1 MSKMKCRA
9 YIILFVSVLLLT
21 ASVCNYSTAIRIQ
34 AAQSGKLYI
43 AQSVDVKIETSS
55 IRRYILATWVRK
67 LKIIRED
74 QTTQIVFI
82 KYRPDRIRL
91 EIGTHHQGLERWM
104 MRGNLFTFS

>member
-55 IRRYILATWVRK
+55 VRRYILATWVRK
-67 LKIIRED
+67 LKINTGRSDNTDSIHKVPSGPNP
-74 QTTQIVFI
+74 IGNWHPPS
-82 KYRPDRIRL
+82 RP
-91 EIGTHHQGLERWM
+91 
-104 MRGNLFTFS
+104 